1 MTENEVIEALT
12 ELLEASKNYENTTRL
27 VAAKLKSNSNLELLR
42 MKKRNPKIK
51 RLINEYEEVYTRIN
65 NEI

>member
-27 VAAKLKSNSNLELLR
+27 VAAKLKSNSNLELLS
-42 MKKRNPKIK
+42 MKERNPKIK